1 MHIEISARKR
11 LFTASGEFTLTA
23 DLGIRQGE
31 TVSFF
36 GPSGSGKTTM
46 LRLIA
51 GLTGAEEGYVKVGDE
66 VGFDSKTGVNLA
78 PQKRQVGFVFQDYAL
93 FPNMT
98 VRENLRFAQS
108 LPDRRHVDELL
119 EVFGL
124 AALQGRKPA
133 MLSGGQNQ
141 RVALARALARRPR
154 ILLLDEPLSALDQE
168 MRSSLQDEIMKV
180 HRLWNI
186 TTILVSHD
194 LPEVF
199 KLCDRVFSFKNGGV
213 TDDGNPH
220 DIFSKSRMSGK
231 IQLVAEVLESERED
245 IVTVLT
251 LLIGSSPVKV
261 ALSGGDRE
269 TYLPGDRVL
278 VISKAFNPI
287 IRKIYSENGGI
298 SA

>member
-66 VGFDSKTGVNLA
+66 VWFDSKTGVNLA

-141 RVALARALARRPR
+141 RVALARALARRPAPAAGR
-154 ILLLDEPLSALDQE
+154 
-168 MRSSLQDEIMKV
+168 
-180 HRLWNI
+180 
-186 TTILVSHD
+186 TTLG
-194 LPEVF
+194 P
-199 KLCDRVFSFKNGGV
+199 G
-213 TDDGNPH
+213 
-220 DIFSKSRMSGK
+220 
-231 IQLVAEVLESERED
+231 
-245 IVTVLT
+245 
-251 LLIGSSPVKV
+251 
-261 ALSGGDRE
+261 
-269 TYLPGDRVL
+269 PGDEEFPAGRDNEGPPSL
-278 VISKAFNPI
+278 EHHHHSGEP
-287 IRKIYSENGGI
+287 
-298 SA
+298 